1 MASHSYLTITGKKM
15 GLISA
20 GCSTQD
26 SIGNKCQVGH
36 ADQILVL
43 SLNHTMTTVSNVS
56 SAVHSPL
63 LIHKHLDKSSPL
75 LAQAMAD
82 REELSCE
89 IDLYRTAN
97 GGQQKYYTLR
107 LIGARIVGL
116 SLDIPDVLLFN
127 DAPPTEQV
135 MLRYEQITWTHHVAS
150 TDGYAFWG
158 MDE

>member
-15 GLISA
+15 GLISD
-20 GCSTQD
+20 GCSTKA
-26 SIGNKCQVGH
+26 SIGNKCQAGH
-36 ADQILVL
+36 TDQILVL
-43 SLNHTMTTVSNVS
+43 ALNHAMTSISNVS

-97 GGQQKYYTLR
+97 GGQQKYYTLK
-107 LIGARIVGL
+107 LLGARIVGL

-127 DAPPTEQV
+127 DAAPTEQV
-135 MLRYEQITWTHHVAS
+135 MLRYEQITWTHHIAS
-150 TDGYAFWG
+150 TGGYAFWG